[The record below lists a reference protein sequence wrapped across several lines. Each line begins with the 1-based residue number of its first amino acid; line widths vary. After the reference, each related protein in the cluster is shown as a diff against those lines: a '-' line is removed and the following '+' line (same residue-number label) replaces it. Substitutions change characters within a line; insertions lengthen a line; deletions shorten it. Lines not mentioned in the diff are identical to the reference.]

1 MEDVLADLRKKI
13 DVVDKDILALVLK
26 RLEFVDQV
34 AEVKKANKIPVFVPG
49 REDEILDGLVA
60 GIDSKYASYVRDLF
74 TSILDISKRYQ
85 IEKDWDNE

>member
-26 RLEFVDQV
+26 RFELVDKV

-49 REDEILDGLVA
+49 REDEILDRLVS

-74 TSILDISKRYQ
+74 IDILDISKRYQ
-85 IEKDWDNE
+85 IEKD

>member
-1 MEDVLADLRKKI
+1 MMGDMLADLRKKI

-26 RLEFVDQV
+26 RLELVDQV

-49 REDEILDGLVA
+49 REDEILDGLVT
-60 GIDSKYASYVRDLF
+60 GVDSKYVSYIRDLF

-85 IEKDWDNE
+85 IEKD

>member
-26 RLEFVDQV
+26 RFELVDKV

-49 REDEILDGLVA
+49 REDEILDRLVS
-60 GIDSKYASYVRDLF
+60 GVDSKYASYVRDLF
-74 TSILDISKRYQ
+74 IDILDISKRYQ
-85 IEKDWDNE
+85 IEKD

>member
-34 AEVKKANKIPVFVPG
+34 AEVKRANKIPVFVPG
-49 REDEILDGLVA
+49 REDEILDRLVS
-60 GIDSKYASYVRDLF
+60 GVDSKYASYVRDLF
-74 TSILDISKRYQ
+74 TSILDISKSYQ
-85 IEKDWDNE
+85 IEKD